1 MTRWSATYH
10 FRIQFGDGW
19 KASKQKLFLSL
30 HGDEGDKPSEQLVD
44 ELHPEQTVT
53 PGRLSYGRFREAP
66 RVGNLE
72 RGRILVEGPS
82 VVIKWM
88 TIKGDGAVWI
98 ADQIG
103 EVSGAKD
110 IAFRIDSEESNSPN
124 NLRKSIA
131 EDARLKTED
140 PEAWVTKRRRQN
152 ELIGSITGIQLND
165 PAEELRKET
174 ESARQSRREL
184 MPRPIDPTQARAMG
198 HPLPEAELAAYR
210 AQGMTDEQIFNT
222 VRSRGRALP
231 AQQGNPLRSAR
242 PTTGYEY
249 EGFPSESAPV
259 SGSAGDSDRER

>member
-19 KASKQKLFLSL
+19 KASKQKLYLSL

-44 ELHPEQTVT
+44 ELLPEQTVT

-72 RGRILVEGPS
+72 RGRILVEGLS

-152 ELIGSITGIQLND
+152 ELIGSITGIQFDD
-165 PAEELRKET
+165 PEEQLRT
-174 ESARQSRREL
+174 EAAKSGQKLRANPDAQ
-184 MPRPIDPTQARAMG
+184 DPTRARAMG
-198 HPLPEAELAAYR
+198 DPLPEAELDAYR
-210 AQGMTDEQIFNT
+210 KRGLTDEQIFQV
-222 VRSRGRALP
+222 VRKGRSLP
-231 AQQGNPLRSAR
+231 QQQGRPLQSMK
-242 PTTGYEY
+242 PNYGSDY
-249 EGFPSESAPV
+249 EGFSLASAPV
-259 SGSAGDSDRER
+259 VKLAEEDQTEEV